1 MTANKL
7 ITAKAIYEALKVL
20 GLSRAQVRRLLPEWW
35 VPTMEEHA
43 DGLAELCLLISR
55 RLNIDFASL
64 TRGVVAR
71 HAGESPVAYKHASG
85 TDVSAL
91 QAATCIATS
100 LSQAVLAALPATAST
115 LPTSAKILA
124 ALCKEVGGGQVSL
137 ASMVETCW
145 KLGIPVIPLPNL
157 PVGVRKM
164 DGAVVKVGERYAI
177 VISKKKSSRAWL
189 GFILA
194 HEIGHLA
201 CGHLKDNSSI
211 VDVSLQ
217 EQATYETGSG
227 ADHQEREADNFALA
241 LLGGGLVEAAVSR
254 WSARIDPVNL
264 AVNAKQAAGECG
276 VEPGHL
282 VLRFAFKTK
291 RWAEAMVALNFLR
304 EDANAEAVMQ
314 EAMKQYLNLDLV
326 AEDMREFIT
335 KVTCI
340 SV

>member
-35 VPTMEEHA
+35 MPAMEQQA
-43 DGLAELCLLISR
+43 DGVAELCLLVSR
-55 RLNIDFASL
+55 RLNIDFTSL
-64 TRGVVAR
+64 TLGVAAR
-71 HAGESPVAYKHASG
+71 RVGESPVAYKHAGG

-91 QAATCIATS
+91 QAVTGIATS
-100 LSQAVLAALPATAST
+100 LSQAVLAALPATTFALPSSPKT
-115 LPTSAKILA
+115 LGT
-124 ALCKEVGGGQVSL
+124 LCKEVGGGQVSL

-145 KLGIPVIPLPNL
+145 KLGVPVIPLPNL

-164 DGAVVKVGERYAI
+164 DGAVVKIGDRYAI

-201 CGHLKDNSSI
+201 CGHLKNNSSI

-217 EQATYETGSG
+217 EQVTYETESG
-227 ADHQEREADNFALA
+227 ADRQEREADNFALA
-241 LLGGGLVEAAVSR
+241 LLGGDLVETAVSR
-254 WSARIDPVNL
+254 WSSYIDPVNL
-264 AVNAKQAAGECG
+264 AVNAKQSAIECG

-314 EAMKQYLNLDLV
+314 QAMKQHLNLDLV

-335 KVTCI
+335 QVTCI
-340 SV
+340 SA